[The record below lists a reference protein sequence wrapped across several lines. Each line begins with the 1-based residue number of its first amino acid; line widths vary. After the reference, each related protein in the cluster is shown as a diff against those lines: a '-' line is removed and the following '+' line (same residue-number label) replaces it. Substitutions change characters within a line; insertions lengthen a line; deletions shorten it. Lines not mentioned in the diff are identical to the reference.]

1 MSRMTVLMMIS
12 EFVRPKKY
20 RNLKQVI
27 TNQLTMKNN
36 RYKALASCWGGYTNI
51 LGNRKKPKGKKK

>member
-1 MSRMTVLMMIS
+1 MMIS

-36 RYKALASCWGGYTNI
+36 RYKALASCWGGYRNI